1 MDFDGKLDELKRMLA
16 TVSDENRLQVL
27 IPDVLSDLRRVCTE
41 NPTVYKQE
49 DAIYLD
55 RVGVLLEALG
65 RFGELLE
72 ELGDVL
78 LAEDGAALA
87 HGMESLR
94 EPLRGFAVSARLEK
108 EIRELHAKTAE
119 LRQRSQTR
127 ESARLHHREALLM
140 QDPPACPKC
149 RKPMILRCHEGSHFW
164 GCRDFPMCWGKKNLS
179 IGHHRILEGRVQ
191 T

>member
-1 MDFDGKLDELKRMLA
+1 MDFDGKFDELRRMLA

-55 RVGVLLEALG
+55 RVGALLEALG
-65 RFGELLE
+65 RFAEFLE

-87 HGMESLR
+87 HEMESLR
-94 EPLRGFAVSARLEK
+94 EPLRDFAVSARLEK
-108 EIRELHAKTAE
+108 EIRELQSKTTE

-127 ESARLHHREALLM
+127 KVARLLRREALLL

-149 RKPMILRCHEGSHFW
+149 RKPMLLRTHEGSHFW
-164 GCRDFPMCWGKKNLS
+164 GCRDFPTCWGKKDLS
-179 IGHHRILEGRVQ
+179 IKHHRILEGCQ
-191 T
+191 